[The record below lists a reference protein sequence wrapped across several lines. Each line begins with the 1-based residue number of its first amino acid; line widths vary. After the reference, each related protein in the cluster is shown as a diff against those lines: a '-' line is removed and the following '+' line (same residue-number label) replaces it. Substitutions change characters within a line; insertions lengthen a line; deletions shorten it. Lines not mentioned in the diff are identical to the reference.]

1 MRGPAQIATYISVA
15 MTLLGFG
22 MIGIAWN
29 NAAEL
34 DYIQGQFPYALSGG
48 LGGVGLVIGGMA
60 IMAIQTQRT
69 LTAERTRDL
78 GRLQDEIDH
87 LLRLVVKPGEGEVI
101 EDETIIDVGARTV
114 VRTINRVPAHAPDPG
129 ATPAPHPGASPA
141 TADHATGGSSP
152 AEGFAPA
159 PRVTYEQPAPEEQGA
174 PVAVID
180 REESP
185 AEDEVWAP
193 PADEEERAR
202 IHELLSDV
210 SGVGPTKQRALADR
224 FGTVAALRDAS
235 VKDLSGVP
243 GISPTL
249 ATRIKAALQ

>member
-1 MRGPAQIATYISVA
+1 MRGPAQLATYIAVA

-87 LLRLVVKPGEGEVI
+87 LLRLVVKPGAGEVI

-114 VRTINRVPAHAPDPG
+114 VRTINRVPADAPAPG
-129 ATPAPHPGASPA
+129 AAAAAAAADRAPGGA
-141 TADHATGGSSP
+141 SP

-185 AEDEVWAP
+185 AEDEAWAP
-193 PADEEERAR
+193 PADEEERGR

-210 SGVGPTKQRALADR
+210 SGVGPAKQSALADR

-235 VKDLSGVP
+235 VKDLSAVP

>member
-15 MTLLGFG
+15 MTLFGFG

-114 VRTINRVPAHAPDPG
+114 VRTINRVPADAPASG
-129 ATPAPHPGASPA
+129 AAPAA
-141 TADHATGGSSP
+141 ADHAPGGASP

-159 PRVTYEQPAPEEQGA
+159 PRVTYEQPAPEEQAA

-185 AEDEVWAP
+185 AEDEAWAP